1 MFDGVKRDQSWL
13 SPELEA
19 QRFGE
24 AVKKKYRYLIRYFQ
38 KEILMLHARVQRLRV
53 CRDIYM
59 YVEACRKQD
68 RKSRTA
74 EAFKSWKEQGA
85 NDLGFEEYT

>member
-1 MFDGVKRDQSWL
+1 
-13 SPELEA
+13 
-19 QRFGE
+19 
-24 AVKKKYRYLIRYFQ
+24 
-38 KEILMLHARVQRLRV
+38 MLHARVQRLRV